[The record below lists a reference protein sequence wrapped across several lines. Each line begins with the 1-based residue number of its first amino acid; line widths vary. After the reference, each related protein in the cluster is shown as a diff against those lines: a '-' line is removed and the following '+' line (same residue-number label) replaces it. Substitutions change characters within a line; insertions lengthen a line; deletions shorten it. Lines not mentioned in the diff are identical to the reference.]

1 MIYKIESNTP
11 KKINKKSIFI
21 VFLLSTL
28 FLMGHGGSKHEEQG
42 TVVETTKIVL
52 ENNITKEILKNIN
65 KAYIEDIKP
74 IFKIKC
80 FDCHGKIEKYP
91 WYYKLPGIK
100 QLMDSDMKE
109 AKKHL
114 DMSKDFPFI
123 SHEIPLKDLKSLKEV
138 IEESDMPP
146 FQYVLGH
153 WDSRLTKEE
162 EKKLYQWVEDS
173 LEKLGEK

>member
-1 MIYKIESNTP
+1 MKNF
-11 KKINKKSIFI
+11 NKKSIFI
-21 VFLLSTL
+21 VFLLSPL
-28 FLMGHGGSKHEEQG
+28 FLMGHGGNNHKEQVI
-42 TVVETTKIVL
+42 VVETTKKVIESNISK
-52 ENNITKEILKNIN
+52 ENLKIIN

-80 FDCHGKIEKYP
+80 FDCHGKIETYP

-100 QLMDSDMKE
+100 QLMDYDMKE

-114 DMSKDFPFI
+114 DMSKDFPFL
-123 SHEIPLKDLKSLKEV
+123 SHETPLKDLESLKEV

-173 LEKLGEK
+173 LKKLGEK

>member
-1 MIYKIESNTP
+1 MKALKIVKSMIITLSVLVP
-11 KKINKKSIFI
+11 SII
-21 VFLLSTL
+21 L
-28 FLMGHGGSKHEEQG
+28 GHGGSTHEG
-42 TVVETTKIVL
+42 TKIL
-52 ENNITKEILKNIN
+52 EVNSTKSINSNEDLQKIYQEINITYTQNV
-65 KAYIEDIKP
+65 KP
-74 IFKIKC
+74 IFEKKC

-100 QLMDSDMKE
+100 QLMDSDIKE

-123 SHEIPLKDLKSLKEV
+123 SHETPLKDLKSLREV
-138 IEESDMPP
+138 IEENDMPP

-162 EKKLYQWVEDS
+162 KKKLYQWVEDS
-173 LEKLGEK
+173 LKKLGEKQ